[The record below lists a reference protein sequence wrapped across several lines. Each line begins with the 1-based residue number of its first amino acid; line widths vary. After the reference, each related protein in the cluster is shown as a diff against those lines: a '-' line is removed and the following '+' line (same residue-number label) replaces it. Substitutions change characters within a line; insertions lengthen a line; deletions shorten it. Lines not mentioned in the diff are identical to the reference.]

1 MKTLKD
7 SVDDRPYFGAA
18 EGIAIIRCLFL
29 GDSALPMRRH
39 LACCRNAALRVVF
52 IVELGAPSF
61 TLYP

>member
-18 EGIAIIRCLFL
+18 EGIAIIRRLFL